1 MLLIFN
7 TESYFLIIHNK
18 KLDKTFKSH
27 LFNAFLIFLVL
38 LSATKPGT
46 IFQISLKLTLQ
57 LS

>member
-18 KLDKTFKSH
+18 KLDKTFKSY
-27 LFNAFLIFLVL
+27 LFNEFLIFLVL

-46 IFQISLKLTLQ
+46 IFQSSLKLTLQ

>member
-18 KLDKTFKSH
+18 NLAKTFKSH

-46 IFQISLKLTLQ
+46 IFQSSLKLTLQ

>member
-18 KLDKTFKSH
+18 NLDKTFKSY

-38 LSATKPGT
+38 LSATKTGT
-46 IFQISLKLTLQ
+46 IFQNSLKLTLH

>member
-1 MLLIFN
+1 MLLLYN
-7 TESYFLIIHNK
+7 TESYFLIIHNN

-38 LSATKPGT
+38 LSATKPRT
-46 IFQISLKLTLQ
+46 IFQNSLKLTLQ

>member
-1 MLLIFN
+1 MLPILN
-7 TESYFLIIHNK
+7 TESYFLIIHNN

-27 LFNAFLIFLVL
+27 LFNKFLIFLVL

-46 IFQISLKLTLQ
+46 IFQNSLKLTLH

>member
-18 KLDKTFKSH
+18 NLDKTFKSY

-46 IFQISLKLTLQ
+46 IFQNSVKLTLH

>member
-1 MLLIFN
+1 MLPIFN
-7 TESYFLIIHNK
+7 TDSYFLIIHKN

-27 LFNAFLIFLVL
+27 LFNEFLIFLVL

-46 IFQISLKLTLQ
+46 IFQSSLKLTLQ